1 MKIRYTSRSFDELN
15 LAVAWYELQ
24 QQGLGLDFLDCVD
37 ASLARIRRSPEIYP
51 VVQGSLRRCVVERFP
66 FSIYFEIEKRE
77 IVIHAIFGNRRD
89 PKDRP

>member
-1 MKIRYTSRSFDELN
+1 MKIRYTSRASGELD

-37 ASLARIRRSPEIYP
+37 ASLARIRRTPEIYP
-51 VVQGSLRRCVVERFP
+51 VVQGSLRRSVVERFP

-89 PKDRP
+89 PKERP

>member
-1 MKIRYTSRSFDELN
+1 VKIRYTSRSAGELN

-37 ASLARIRRSPEIYP
+37 ASLARIRRTPEIFP
-51 VVQGSLRRCVVERFP
+51 VVQGSLRRSVVERFP

-89 PKDRP
+89 PKERP

>member
-1 MKIRYTSRSFDELN
+1 MRIRYTSRASGELD

-37 ASLARIRRSPEIYP
+37 ASLARIRRTPEIYP
-51 VVQGSLRRCVVERFP
+51 VVQGALRRCVVDRFP

-77 IVIHAIFGNRRD
+77 IVIHAIFDNRRD
-89 PKDRP
+89 PKERP

>member
-1 MKIRYTSRSFDELN
+1 VKTRYTSRASGELN

-51 VVQGSLRRCVVERFP
+51 IVQSALRRCVVDRFP
-66 FSIYFEIEKRE
+66 FSIYFEIEKKE
-77 IVIHAIFGNRRD
+77 IVIHAIFDNRRD
-89 PKDRP
+89 SRERP